1 MKTFN
6 ITTLGCKVNQ
16 HDGRLIR
23 ENLLSAGWEEPDRLD
38 AHPDICIVN
47 TCAVTGASEAKS
59 RRDGYAGGVSN
70 GSWMTA

>member
-23 ENLLSAGWEEPDRLD
+23 ENLLSAGRKDTGSPRRAPGHMHRQYLRCDR
-38 AHPDICIVN
+38 
-47 TCAVTGASEAKS
+47 GE
-59 RRDGYAGGVSN
+59 
-70 GSWMTA
+70 